1 MAGMNDRPR
10 TILITG
16 AASGIGAATARRLAA
31 PGVALALHTRRRE
44 AALAAVAE
52 QARAA
57 GAAVETMLGD
67 LGEPGVPATLVARV
81 VAAFGGLDAVV
92 ANAGFA
98 DRTPWGD
105 LDAGTLARS
114 HAPIATG
121 FFGLATAAL
130 PLLGGAR
137 HGRIVAVSSFV
148 AHVFRPRVPVFP
160 ASAAAK
166 AAVEAMVK
174 SLAIALAPRG
184 VTANA
189 VCPGF
194 IRKDAAAHAALPPGV
209 ASAAEAEIPLNRKGE
224 PAEVAAAIAFLL
236 SPEAGY
242 ITGQVLHIDG
252 GLCI

>member
-1 MAGMNDRPR
+1 MTDRPR

-16 AASGIGAATARRLAA
+16 AASGIGAATARRLAG
-31 PGVALALHTRRRE
+31 PGVALALHTRARA

-52 QARAA
+52 EARGR
-57 GAAVETMLGD
+57 GAVVETMLGD
-67 LGEPGVPATLVARV
+67 LAEPGVAAAVVARTR
-81 VAAFGGLDAVV
+81 AAFGGLDALV

-98 DRTPWGD
+98 DRTPWGE
-105 LDAGTLARS
+105 LDEAVLARS
-114 HAPIATG
+114 HTPIAAG
-121 FFGLATAAL
+121 FLGLAAAAL
-130 PLLGGAR
+130 PLLEGAR
-137 HGRIVAVSSFV
+137 AGRIVAVSSFV
-148 AHVFRPRVPVFP
+148 AHAFRPRLPSFP

-166 AAVEAMVK
+166 AAVEALVK

-184 VTANA
+184 VTVNA

-194 IRKDAAAHAALPPGV
+194 IRKDAGAHAALPAG
-209 ASAAEAEIPLNRKGE
+209 AAVEAEIPLGRKGE

-242 ITGQVLHIDG
+242 ITGQVLHVDG

>member
-1 MAGMNDRPR
+1 MNERPR
-10 TILITG
+10 SILITG

-31 PGVALALHTRRRE
+31 PGVALALHTRGSE
-44 AALAAVAE
+44 AALAVVAD
-52 QARAA
+52 QARAS

-67 LGEPGVPATLVARV
+67 LGEPGVPAALVARV
-81 VAAFGGLDAVV
+81 VAAFGGLDALV

-98 DRTPWGD
+98 DRTPWGE
-105 LDAGTLARS
+105 LDAAALARS

-121 FFGLATAAL
+121 FFGLATAVLAL
-130 PLLGGAR
+130 LDGAR

-148 AHVFRPRVPVFP
+148 AHAFRPRVPMFP

-174 SLAIALAPRG
+174 SLAIILAARG

-194 IRKDAAAHAALPPGV
+194 IRKDAGAHAALAAG
-209 ASAAEAEIPLNRKGE
+209 ASSAAEAEIPLGRKGE

-242 ITGQVLHIDG
+242 ITGQVLHVDG

>member
-1 MAGMNDRPR
+1 MSERPR

-16 AASGIGAATARRLAA
+16 AATGIGAAAARKLAA
-31 PGVALALHTRRRE
+31 PGVALALHTRRNE
-44 AALAAVAE
+44 GALAAVAAQLRE
-52 QARAA
+52 A
-57 GAAVETMLGD
+57 GAAVEIMLGD
-67 LGEPGVPATLVARV
+67 LGEPGVAAALTAR
-81 VAAFGGLDAVV
+81 AADTFGGLDALV

-105 LDAGTLARS
+105 LDDAGLVRS

-130 PLLGGAR
+130 PLLDGAR

-148 AHVFRPRVPVFP
+148 AHAFRPRVPMFP

-174 SLAIALAPRG
+174 SLAIILAPRG

-194 IRKDAAAHAALPPGV
+194 IRKDAGAHVALAAGAS
-209 ASAAEAEIPLNRKGE
+209 SAAEAEIPLGRKGE

-236 SPEAGY
+236 SPEASY
-242 ITGQVLHIDG
+242 ITGQVLHVDG

>member
-1 MAGMNDRPR
+1 MTGRPR

-16 AASGIGAATARRLAA
+16 AATGIGAATARRLAA
-31 PGVALALHTRRRE
+31 PGVALALHTRRNE
-44 AALAAVAE
+44 AALASVAAE
-52 QARAA
+52 ARVA

-67 LGEPGVPATLVARV
+67 LGEPGVPAALVAH
-81 VAAFGGLDAVV
+81 AATAFGGLDALV

-98 DRTPWGD
+98 DRTPWGEFD
-105 LDAGTLARS
+105 EATLARS
-114 HAPIATG
+114 HAPIAAG
-121 FFGLATAAL
+121 FLALAAAAL
-130 PLLGGAR
+130 PLLDGMR

-148 AHVFRPRVPVFP
+148 AHAFRLRVPQFP

-166 AAVEAMVK
+166 AALEALVK
-174 SLAIALAPRG
+174 SLALAVAPRG

-194 IRKDAAAHAALPPGV
+194 VRKDAGAHLALPAG
-209 ASAAEAEIPLNRKGE
+209 ASSAAEAEIPLGRKAE

-236 SPEAGY
+236 SAEAGY
-242 ITGQVLHIDG
+242 ITGQVLHVDG

>member
-1 MAGMNDRPR
+1 MTDRPR

-16 AASGIGAATARRLAA
+16 AASGIGAATARKLAA
-31 PGVALALHTRRRE
+31 PGVALALHTRKSE
-44 AALAAVAE
+44 AALAAVAA
-52 QARAA
+52 QARDA
-57 GAAVETMLGD
+57 GAAVETLLGD
-67 LGEPGVPATLVARV
+67 LAEPGVPAALVAR
-81 VAAFGGLDAVV
+81 AADRFGGLDALV

-98 DRTPWGD
+98 DRTPWGE
-105 LDAGTLARS
+105 LDSTALARS

-121 FFGLATAAL
+121 FFALATAAL
-130 PLLGGAR
+130 KLLDGAR

-148 AHVFRPRVPVFP
+148 AHAFRPRVPQFP

-174 SLAIALAPRG
+174 SLALALAPRG

-194 IRKDAAAHAALPPGV
+194 VRKDAGAHAALPAGA
-209 ASAAEAEIPLNRKGE
+209 ASAADAEIPLGRKAE
-224 PAEVAAAIAFLL
+224 PSEVAAAIAFLL
-236 SPEAGY
+236 SAEAGY
-242 ITGQVLHIDG
+242 ITGQVLHVDG

>member
-1 MAGMNDRPR
+1 MNARPR

-16 AASGIGAATARRLAA
+16 AATGIGAATARKLAA
-31 PGVALALHTRRRE
+31 PGVALALHTRRSE
-44 AALAAVAE
+44 AALAQVAAE
-52 QARAA
+52 ARAA

-67 LGEPGVPATLVARV
+67 LGEPGVPAAV
-81 VAAFGGLDAVV
+81 VSRTAAAFGGLDALV

-98 DRTPWGD
+98 DRTPWGE
-105 LDAGTLARS
+105 LDESGLARS
-114 HAPIATG
+114 HAPIAAG

-130 PLLGGAR
+130 PLLDGAR
-137 HGRIVAVSSFV
+137 AGRIVAVSSFV
-148 AHVFRPRVPVFP
+148 AHAFRPRVPIFP

-174 SLAIALAPRG
+174 SLAVVLAPRG

-194 IRKDAAAHAALPPGV
+194 IRKDAGAHAALAAG
-209 ASAAEAEIPLNRKGE
+209 ASSAAEAEIPLGRRGE
-224 PAEVAAAIAFLL
+224 PAEVAAAITFLL

-242 ITGQVLHIDG
+242 ITGQVLHVDG